1 MRPPLFLSTGFPSCY
16 LNFTHTPLES
26 HLNWIQ
32 EEFKKG
38 SCGVRADSGR
48 HCSQSPI
55 SRSSIET
62 SILTDFGRT
71 IFSVLK

>member
-38 SCGVRADSGR
+38 SGGVPAESG
-48 HCSQSPI
+48 HHS
-55 SRSSIET
+55 T
-62 SILTDFGRT
+62 LM
-71 IFSVLK
+71 